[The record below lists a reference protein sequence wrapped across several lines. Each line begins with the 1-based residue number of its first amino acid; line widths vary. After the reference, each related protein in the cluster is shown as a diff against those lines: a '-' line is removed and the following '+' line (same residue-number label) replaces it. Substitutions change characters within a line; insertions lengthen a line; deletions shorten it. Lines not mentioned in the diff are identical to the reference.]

1 MTNRRTFI
9 ALVAAAIAAPAAFA
23 AETEI
28 SVYLNPD

>member
-9 ALVAAAIAAPAAFA
+9 AAIVAVIAAPYAFGQA
-23 AETEI
+23 LEI